1 MQFLMTPSTRVG
13 ISLFR
18 RGSYGSARPVD
29 RMLLFLACVSLGI
42 RSSVAVHANERSHL
56 MRRERRR
63 VGSHLDIAD
72 ADQSNAHKAVDQLQK
87 SNRHTDVVS
96 SDSRWVAAEALPLR
110 TSRLELPTIAL
121 ERDEDHKKGIQNG
134 TIALPDLRQKM
145 PRFDPTPVRR
155 FHPTPLQR
163 HHQNVSKSIVSSL
176 TFGGESSGVQP
187 LILAAERQA
196 PAAGTAAPTA
206 APAPAATPTSPPAA
220 TPAPA
225 TAPAPAPADS
235 GGGGW
240 LFFLIMVILIGG
252 ALVAIAFFVHHKILN
267 KPLPSRLIDSSRA
280 SVNEDTSYWK
290 TAKHRQSLR
299 NAERQG
305 KMGESDHSDEEQS
318 PRRARVSR
326 KSYSQT
332 RRSARDV
339 DFGETQ
345 SESLNE
351 GAAVPS
357 KSSYRGRRE
366 RAFSRSLSQPPEG
379 LEGNGQSEND
389 GTQSVS
395 TPPLPARIRAQERR
409 EQERRTQRRA
419 SENLDTQLLAEAL
432 LNDDD
437 DERLV
442 V

>member
-1 MQFLMTPSTRVG
+1 MLDAVSNDSIYKSG
-13 ISLFR
+13 LS
-18 RGSYGSARPVD
+18 RGSSGSARPVD

-63 VGSHLDIAD
+63 AGSHLDITD
-72 ADQSNAHKAVDQLQK
+72 AEQSNAHKAVYQLQK
-87 SNRHTDVVS
+87 FKRHTAVVS
-96 SDSRWVAAEALPLR
+96 SDSRGVAAEALPLR
-110 TSRLELPTIAL
+110 TSRLELP
-121 ERDEDHKKGIQNG
+121 RDEDHKKGIRNG
-134 TIALPDLRQKM
+134 TISLPDLRQKM

-155 FHPTPLQR
+155 LHPTPLHR
-163 HHQNVSKSIVSSL
+163 HRQHVSKSIVSSL

-220 TPAPA
+220 APAPA

-240 LFFLIMVILIGG
+240 LFFLVMVILIGG
-252 ALVAIAFFVHHKILN
+252 ALVAIAFFVLHKILN
-267 KPLPSRLIDSSRA
+267 KPLSSRLIDSSRA
-280 SVNEDTSYWK
+280 SVNEESSYWK

-299 NAERQG
+299 NAERQS

-339 DFGETQ
+339 DFGEPQ

-389 GTQSVS
+389 GTQNVS